1 MKINLAKHGGHA
13 AGMFLGRP
21 RRVLD
26 TDTLPP
32 SAGEECAKLVE
43 AAKAPAAALKAAPG
57 RARDAMSYTITV
69 EDSGQQTVLK
79 QTDTTMSPAFKSLLV
94 WLERHMK

>member
-1 MKINLAKHGGHA
+1 MKINLAKHGGQA

-21 RRVLD
+21 PRALD

-43 AAKAPAAALKAAPG
+43 AAKAPGATLGADLGALG
-57 RARDAMSYTITV
+57 MR
-69 EDSGQQTVLK
+69 
-79 QTDTTMSPAFKSLLV
+79 
-94 WLERHMK
+94 

>member
-1 MKINLAKHGGHA
+1 MKINLAKHGGQA

-21 RRVLD
+21 PRVLD
-26 TDTLPP
+26 TDNLLPS
-32 SAGEECAKLVE
+32 SAEELAKLVE
-43 AAKAPAAALKAAPG
+43 AAKATAAAPGTGPG

-69 EDSGQQTVLK
+69 EDNGHKTVLK
-79 QTDTTMSPAFKSLLV
+79 QSDTNMSPAFRNLLA

>member
-1 MKINLAKHGGHA
+1 MKINLAKHGGQA

-21 RRVLD
+21 PRVLD

-32 SAGEECAKLVE
+32 SSGEECAKLVE
-43 AAKAPAAALKAAPG
+43 AAKAPAAALGAEPG

-79 QTDTTMSPAFKSLLV
+79 QSDTDMSPAFSNLLA

>member
-1 MKINLAKHGGHA
+1 MKVNLAKHGGQA

-21 RRVLD
+21 PRVLD

-32 SAGEECAKLVE
+32 AAAEELAKLVE
-43 AAKAPAAALKAAPG
+43 AAQATAVASGAGPG
-57 RARDAMSYTITV
+57 RARDVMSYTITV
-69 EDSGQQTVLK
+69 EDSGHQTVLK
-79 QTDTTMSPAFKSLLV
+79 QSDTTMSPAFRNLLA

>member
-1 MKINLAKHGGHA
+1 MKIALAKHGGQT

-21 RRVLD
+21 PRVLD
-26 TDTLPP
+26 IDTLPP
-32 SAGEECAKLVE
+32 SAAEELVKLVE
-43 AAKAPAAALKAAPG
+43 VAKVTAAAPGAGPG

-69 EDSGQQTVLK
+69 EDSGHQTVLK
-79 QTDTTMSPAFKSLLV
+79 QSDTNMSPAFRSLLA